1 MMLKK
6 IIYDVSEESMVT
18 HWMGNPYLQYF
29 TGEKA
34 FQDLTWNMLN
44 LISGVSKTEGGTTTQ
59 LASYNWYADDEEVLE
74 AIFFDRSLEFLQRG
88 AAVR

>member
-6 IIYDVSEESMVT
+6 IIYDVSDESMVT

-34 FQDLTWNMLN
+34 FQDLTWNMCRPEKSLP
-44 LISGVSKTEGGTTTQ
+44 L
-59 LASYNWYADDEEVLE
+59 
-74 AIFFDRSLEFLQRG
+74 FFRTW
-88 AAVR
+88 

>member
-1 MMLKK
+1 MLKK
-6 IIYDVSEESMVT
+6 IIYDVSIVT
-18 HWMGNPYLQYF
+18 HWMENPYLQDF
-29 TGEKA
+29 TSEKA
-34 FQDLTWNMLN
+34 FQDLTWNLLN

-59 LASYNWYADDEEVLE
+59 LASYTWYADDEEVLE

>member
-1 MMLKK
+1 MLKK
-6 IIYDVSEESMVT
+6 IIYDVSDESMVT
-18 HWMGNPYLQYF
+18 HWMGNPYLQDF

-34 FQDLTWNMLN
+34 FQDLTWNLLN

>member
-6 IIYDVSEESMVT
+6 IIYDVSIVT
-18 HWMGNPYLQYF
+18 HWMENPYLQDF
-29 TGEKA
+29 TSEKA

-59 LASYNWYADDEEVLE
+59 LATYNWYADDEDVLE

>member
-1 MMLKK
+1 M
-6 IIYDVSEESMVT
+6 DGES
-18 HWMGNPYLQYF
+18 YLQDF

-44 LISGVSKTEGGTTTQ
+44 LISGVSKTEVGTTTQ
-59 LASYNWYADDEEVLE
+59 LATYNWYADDEEVLE